1 MAAEAED
8 NQQYLNEFHSTA
20 VQQKLTRINQAM
32 SQFDMIPTLR
42 ANISCKF
49 TSVSPIRLICQ

>member
-20 VQQKLTRINQAM
+20 VQQKLIRINQAM

-42 ANISCKF
+42 ANISPKF
-49 TSVSPIRLICQ
+49 TSVFPIRLICR